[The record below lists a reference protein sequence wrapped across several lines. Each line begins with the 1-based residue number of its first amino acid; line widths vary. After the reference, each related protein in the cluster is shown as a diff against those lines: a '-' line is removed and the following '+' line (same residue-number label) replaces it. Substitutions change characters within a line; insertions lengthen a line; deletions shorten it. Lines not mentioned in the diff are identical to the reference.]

1 MKKKSYID
9 LLDLWSKIGDGKKT
23 VQFAMWC
30 DKLDFPHSLKGGES
44 DQNWGFFLRK
54 TELFSFFKIFLNM
67 YSPPKNLLNWLLP
80 KIHLV
85 SALQNDV

>member
-44 DQNWGFFLRK
+44 DQNWGFFLEKNWIIFRFQNLSK
-54 TELFSFFKIFLNM
+54 YVFSSQKSFKLTTT
-67 YSPPKNLLNWLLP
+67 KNTFG
-80 KIHLV
+80 
-85 SALQNDV
+85 